1 MKTNIYR
8 GSIEKKLT
16 KIILIVTSLAF
27 FIAYLIFVSI
37 YLKNEDKR
45 SYELTQT
52 IETVLSQDL
61 AKLVFL
67 NDVSVAADITTKLKS
82 FSMLESAVVYKNDE
96 TAIYQYKR
104 DGKNFIPD
112 GKCKNKESQI
122 VGRTLIVS
130 VPIHYSGRVF
140 GCIRMKLEHIT
151 FFDIFKKYIVELAL
165 FYLFIVSLSFVLAY
179 MYAKKFTNPILKLIR
194 FLEEIELSTSLD
206 KRIKIT
212 EDDEFGKLYEETN
225 IMLEGLQ
232 KSFKEKEEAREEVEY
247 LRQYDSLTGLPNKEL
262 FIQSLQKQIDFLTI
276 KQWHLMF
283 CVDIDKFKIFNDL
296 YGHEVGDIVLQIFA
310 SKLKKEFKNATIIA
324 KIGID
329 EFLIC
334 YRNVSDDEDSA
345 IQKAEE
351 ILNRLNVI
359 TAKLLY
365 VHDKEISISAHVGI
379 NIYSKNLTSVNE
391 ILKQTDGALQNA
403 KKREKQFS
411 FYSKEAEKK
420 AQESLDIYSDL
431 LVAIQENQFEL
442 YYQLQNRDDGSYI
455 GAESLIRWN
464 HPEHGLVSPFK
475 FIPIAENSG
484 LIIAIGTWVLETA
497 CKQLSIWQ
505 ENPKTREWVLAVN
518 VSAKQFAQDD
528 FLMIVKNSIEMYSI
542 HPNRL
547 KIELTESLLADDFE
561 AMVQKMQKLRELGI
575 QISIDD
581 FGTGYSSLQYLKML
595 PINQIKIDQGFIFEM
610 LENHSDQIIV
620 QSIINLGK
628 AFGFDVIAEGVE
640 TEEHFEKLKEFGCHY
655 FQGYLFARPEPIGK
669 IEEVIAQL

>member
-16 KIILIVTSLAF
+16 KIILTVTSLAF
-27 FIAYLIFVSI
+27 FIAYLIFVTI
-37 YLKNEDKR
+37 YLKNEDKK
-45 SYELTQT
+45 SYELTKT
-52 IETVLSQDL
+52 IETVVSQDL

-67 NDVSVAADITTKLKS
+67 NEVSIAADITTKLKS
-82 FSMLESAVVYKNDE
+82 FSMLESAVVYKNDD
-96 TAIYQYKR
+96 TAIYQYSR
-104 DGKNFIPD
+104 SGKNFIPD
-112 GKCKNKESQI
+112 GKCKNQESQR
-122 VGRTLIVS
+122 VGETLIVS
-130 VPIHYSGRVF
+130 VPINYSGKVF
-140 GCIRMKLEHIT
+140 GCIRMKLHHVT
-151 FFDIFKKYIVELAL
+151 FFAILKKYILELGL
-165 FYLFIVSLSFVLAY
+165 FYLFIIFLSFVLASL
-179 MYAKKFTNPILKLIR
+179 YAKKFTNPILKLIK
-194 FLEEIELSTSLD
+194 FLEEIELSASLD
-206 KRIKIT
+206 KRIAIT
-212 EDDEFGKLYEETN
+212 ENDEFGKLYEETN
-225 IMLEGLQ
+225 IMLESLQ
-232 KSFKEKEEAREEVEY
+232 KSLQAKQEAEEEVKY
-247 LRQYDSLTGLPNKEL
+247 LRQYDPLTGLPNKEL
-262 FIQSLQKQIDFLTI
+262 FIQSLQKQIDYLTQ

-296 YGHEVGDIVLQIFA
+296 YGHEVGDIVLQILA
-310 SKLKKEFKNATIIA
+310 KQLEKEFKNATIIA

-329 EFLIC
+329 EFIVC
-334 YRNVSDDEDSA
+334 YRNISDDEDSA

-351 ILNRLNVI
+351 ILNRINSI
-359 TAKLLY
+359 SSKLFH
-365 VHDKEISISAHVGI
+365 VKDKEVYISAHVGI
-379 NIYSKNLTSVNE
+379 NIYSKSLTSANE

-403 KKREKQFS
+403 KKGEKQFS

-420 AQESLDIYSDL
+420 AQENLDIYSDL

-464 HPEHGLVSPFK
+464 HPKHGLVSPFK

-484 LIIAIGTWVLETA
+484 LIVEIGTWVLQSA
-497 CKQLSIWQ
+497 CKQLSVWQ
-505 ENPKTREWVLAVN
+505 KNFKTKEWILAVN

-542 HPNRL
+542 NPNSL
-547 KIELTESLLADDFE
+547 KIELTESLLADDFD

-620 QSIINLGK
+620 QSIINLGE

-640 TEEHFEKLKEFGCHY
+640 TEAHFEKLKEFGCHY

-669 IEEVIAQL
+669 IEKVVEEL